1 MALGRQKTKLLGSL
15 LKKQLLINLMK
26 GQLSARKIR
35 YLRNI
40 LLGVIGLAASLSL
53 YNVIVIYPSFT
64 RLLVQYTQN
73 DAVRAARY
81 VSETLPVRPD
91 GLSRSSMDETL
102 IHHLQQVERS
112 LELIKLKIYTA
123 DGHTIYSTDPT
134 DIGSVNTSIYFKEM
148 AVYGAGKSQI
158 VDRNAYSLEG
168 VKVKTDVVEVYVP
181 LISTLNYFSGAVEIY
196 YDISRRKKL
205 MDRLIIHSTFVLAAL
220 VGGLVLV
227 VFLLVVRESNVTM
240 ERRVAR
246 RQIEE
251 SQEKLSTILDA
262 IPDMILLVDHTR
274 KPVWYN
280 QRARDFWGDVQLDT
294 SALFLQ
300 EKTWIPA
307 GLSACFE
314 RGEVCEEDMELAGG
328 NGRVCSFFCTANG
341 VQFEPF
347 EDASRPR
354 LVLLTYRDVTEK
366 KILQAETVRAGQ
378 LASIGELAAG
388 VAHEINNPINGIINC
403 SQLLLDDETLP
414 VETHGIARRIFDAG
428 DRVAMIVRSLLSFAR
443 IESDRPVLSQVGKL
457 INDTLELT
465 AAQIKRDMIKLDLN
479 IPEILPEIEVH
490 PQQIQQVFLNILSNS
505 RHAIA
510 KRAVE
515 EPCNGHISITGRL
528 VSRGDAE
535 ALEIIFT
542 DNGIGIPEQLVG
554 RACNPFFTTKPPGE
568 GTGLGLSI
576 SQSIMENHKGDMKI
590 SNANGP
596 GAIVRLVLPVNRS
609 SIS

>member
-1 MALGRQKTKLLGSL
+1 
-15 LKKQLLINLMK
+15 MK
-26 GQLSARKIR
+26 GQKSARKIR

-81 VSETLPVRPD
+81 VSETLLVRPD
-91 GLSRSSMDETL
+91 GINRSSMDETL
-102 IHHLQQVERS
+102 VRQMQQVERS
-112 LELIKLKIYTA
+112 LELSKLKIYTA
-123 DGHTIYSTDPT
+123 DGHTIYSTDPA
-134 DIGSVNTSIYFKEM
+134 DIGSVNISSSFKEM
-148 AVYGAGKSQI
+148 AAYGAGKSHI

-168 VKVKTDVVEVYVP
+168 VKVKTDVVVVFVP
-181 LISTLNYFSGAVEIY
+181 LVSTFNLFSGAFEIY

-205 MDRLIIHSTFVLAAL
+205 MDRLIKHSTFVLAAL
-220 VGGLVLV
+220 VGGLILV
-227 VFLLVVRESNVTM
+227 VFLLVVRERNVTM

-246 RQIEE
+246 RQIKE

-280 QRARDFWGDVQLDT
+280 QRARDFWGDVHPDT
-294 SALFLQ
+294 SPLFLV
-300 EKTWIPA
+300 EKSWIPA

-314 RGEVCEEDMELAGG
+314 RGEVCEEDMELVDG
-328 NGRVCSFFCTANG
+328 NGRVGSFLCTANG

-354 LVLLTYRDVTEK
+354 LVLLMYRDVTEK
-366 KILQAETVRAGQ
+366 KILQAEAVRAGQ

-403 SQLLLDDETLP
+403 SQLLLDDEVLA
-414 VETHGIARRIFDAG
+414 VETHGLARRIFDAG

-443 IESDRPVLSQVGKL
+443 VDSKQPVLSEVGRL

-465 AAQIKRDMIKLDLN
+465 AAQISRDRIKLELN

-505 RHAIA
+505 RYAIA

-515 EPCNGHISITGRL
+515 EPCNGHISITARL
-528 VSRGDAE
+528 VSQGDAE
-535 ALEIIFT
+535 TIEIIFT
-542 DNGIGIPEQLVG
+542 DNGIGIPKELVG
-554 RACNPFFTTKPPGE
+554 RVCNPFFTTKPPGE

-576 SQSIMENHKGDMKI
+576 SQSIIENHKGDMII
-590 SNANGP
+590 SNGNGP
-596 GAIVRLVLPVNRS
+596 GALVRLVLPVNRS
-609 SIS
+609 SVS